1 MSLNDLSLY
10 PLKLSAGAVGA
21 PALYMSTGTTTGIYS
36 PAENQIG
43 VTVSGTLRFLVSS
56 SGAAITGTQTITN
69 SAAQAISRITTY
81 RDSSA
86 LTRIEAQSARGTL
99 AVPANLDTND
109 ELFSLICRPWE
120 VGTTFTQSGILR
132 FVATQDHEENKLG
145 TKFQVYVTA
154 DNAETV
160 ALGLEIGQDRVM
172 TIPGGIKHTGST
184 LGFFNKTPV
193 TQQSKPSDAPG
204 IIALLVAYGL
214 CPA

>member
-10 PLKLSAGAVGA
+10 PLKLSAGTVGA
-21 PALYMSTGTTTGIYS
+21 PSLYFSTDTTTGIFR
-36 PAENQIG
+36 PAANQIG
-43 VTVSGTLRFLVSS
+43 VTVSGTLRLLVSS
-56 SGAAITGTQTITN
+56 SGTAITGVQTITN
-69 SAAQAISRITTY
+69 SGSQAYSRITTY
-81 RDSSA
+81 RDAAA
-86 LTRIEAQSARGTL
+86 LTRIEGQSARGTL
-99 AVPANLDTND
+99 AVPANLDTSD
-109 ELFSLICRPWE
+109 EIFSLICRAWE
-120 VGTTFTQSGILR
+120 VGSTFTQCGLLR

-154 DNAETV
+154 DDAETV
-160 ALGLEIGQDRVM
+160 SLGLEIGQDRVM